1 MQCQVQIHE
10 KREKDLAAH
19 MTGRAK
25 AELVDLDKKVKQ
37 DEFHQREKDL
47 ALDIDRWKHQAQLAE
62 EDAKRKISA
71 AQEEA
76 TKRLKKSEEDY
87 EKQARG

>member
-1 MQCQVQIHE
+1 MQCQVQIQE
-10 KREKDLAAH
+10 KREKDLAVH

-25 AELVDLDKKVKQ
+25 ADLDFDKKVKQ
-37 DEFHQREKDL
+37 EEFFQREKDL
-47 ALDIDRWKHQAQLAE
+47 TLDIERWKHQAQLAE

>member
-1 MQCQVQIHE
+1 MQCQVQIQE
-10 KREKDLAAH
+10 KRAKDLAAH
-19 MTGRAK
+19 MTGRTK
-25 AELVDLDKKVKQ
+25 AELDLDRKFKQ
-37 DEFHQREKDL
+37 EEFFQRDKDL

-76 TKRLKKSEEDY
+76 TKRLKKSEEEY
-87 EKQARG
+87 EKQVRG